1 MSEVRQNLK
10 AIYSAA
16 IAAVD
21 PEAAVSEHL
30 SCDKNSLQLKS
41 RGRVIRSFELSSS
54 ARVVVVGAGKATAP
68 MAHAVERIL
77 AGRISKGC
85 ICVKNGYTSDLS
97 VIEQVEAAHPV
108 PDASGMAGARK
119 ILGLLQGAGEGD
131 LVISLIS
138 GGGSALLPLPPEG
151 ITLED
156 KRDTTSL
163 LLKSGATIH
172 EVNTVRKHLSLVKG
186 GNLAR

>member
-77 AGRISKGC
+77 
-85 ICVKNGYTSDLS
+85 
-97 VIEQVEAAHPV
+97 
-108 PDASGMAGARK
+108 
-119 ILGLLQGAGEGD
+119 
-131 LVISLIS
+131 
-138 GGGSALLPLPPEG
+138 
-151 ITLED
+151 
-156 KRDTTSL
+156 
-163 LLKSGATIH
+163 
-172 EVNTVRKHLSLVKG
+172 
-186 GNLAR
+186 